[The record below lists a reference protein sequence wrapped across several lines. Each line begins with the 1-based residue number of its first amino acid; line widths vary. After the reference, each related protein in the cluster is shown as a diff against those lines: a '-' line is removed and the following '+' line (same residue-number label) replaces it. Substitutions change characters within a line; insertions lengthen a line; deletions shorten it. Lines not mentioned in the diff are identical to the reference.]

1 MPARTGQLD
10 EISQAI
16 GRLEGKVDALDVYT
30 HEREHNIDNLRAMVN
45 GLSAQM
51 SRDVAS
57 AKGEI
62 SATLST
68 AIERVEARMQTID
81 DRVSALE
88 TATGFISRR
97 PLPARPAFTSSS
109 AQRGKAKAGS
119 GGLSPE
125 LRLAD

>member
-88 TATGFISRR
+88 TIREQ
-97 PLPARPAFTSSS
+97 
-109 AQRGKAKAGS
+109 QRGAS
-119 GGLSPE
+119 NIVSWTLQSP
-125 LRLAD
+125 LVGWLVAAALFVAAWWKGQIR